1 MESAEAKQ
9 WDFQAIEQ
17 QLVTHADILEQS
29 EYEAWEI
36 MAKWSPSLKLPKL
49 NYNRIFAV
57 FELSESISAL
67 LELYGMNQQ
76 SETYQKE
83 CGKAAVALLN
93 RIRQM
98 PQEVV
103 QTILKEIDNADPAHV
118 HESEPP
124 AIPEY

>member
-1 MESAEAKQ
+1 
-9 WDFQAIEQ
+9 
-17 QLVTHADILEQS
+17 
-29 EYEAWEI
+29 
-36 MAKWSPSLKLPKL
+36 MAKWNPSLKLPKL

-83 CGKAAVALLN
+83 CGKAAVTLLN

-103 QTILKEIDNADPAHV
+103 ETILKEIDTAENPHQ
-118 HESEPP
+118 HESDDPNQL
-124 AIPEY
+124 PEY